1 MLCTD
6 GISPVCRAFLAFA
19 LSASLTARSAPSGLG
34 FGYWLLEHAP
44 CDVNH
49 QNRAGQTALMMAS
62 LFGREAIV
70 ELLLEH
76 AAKPDLADHQ
86 GNTTEKPAQAQGLSR
101 VAEIIK
107 FHIRDLN
114 VFATNYIFNGTITV
128 N

>member
-1 MLCTD
+1 MRCQSSKPGRPNRIDD
-6 GISPVCRAFLAFA
+6 GVVVRQGS
-19 LSASLTARSAPSGLG
+19 
-34 FGYWLLEHAP
+34 YHK
-44 CDVNH
+44 
-49 QNRAGQTALMMAS
+49 
-62 LFGREAIV
+62 
-70 ELLLEH
+70 LLLEH

-114 VFATNYIFNGTITV
+114 VFATNYIFNCTITV